1 MARSLTLGVLFLT
14 ALGEEVVAKPVTLSV
29 LPSISVIL
37 ASQSVFLTSLVVSD
51 ISISGSLIL
60 FSATD
65 L

>member
-1 MARSLTLGVLFLT
+1 MFRSLTLGVLILT
-14 ALGEEVVAKPVTLSV
+14 ALGEEVVAKPVTLSA

-37 ASQSVFLTSLVVSD
+37 ASQSVFLTSLIVSD

>member
-1 MARSLTLGVLFLT
+1 MVRSLTLGVLILT
-14 ALGEEVVAKPVTLSV
+14 ALGEEVVAKPVTLSS

-37 ASQSVFLTSLVVSD
+37 ASQSVFLTSLIVSD